1 MEPVEEFLRDVEV
14 LLALENSDFAAATQL
29 VEELKDK
36 SNETVK
42 LLCRIQLC
50 ALELQIAYATGDL
63 RRAHDVLYESPSCAQ
78 NVDLYGE
85 KVVAD
90 RTSAVGVIHEF
101 DGRMQ
106 LIDGKVS
113 EALSTFL
120 SAAQTYASCDSK
132 RHAAC
137 KQLVIFCRL
146 VRQAA
151 GGQDFP
157 SIESA
162 DDALLEKLVPLTAAI
177 AKADIGAIRSV
188 VDDPSFAEL
197 ANSGMHDAI
206 SKWLTVL
213 EDSNRFLTKG
223 GQVLVDENDYW
234 TLGQRLNEMKNP
246 PELPTETWEVVL
258 SMLTSEHESV
268 QSACKKFPET
278 FANIFDKP
286 SAPAAKRQQ

>member
-1 MEPVEEFLRDVEV
+1 MLYDVVTANVYGISRAAVALLEFQPNRAGPPGGPTPSPALPFPVCRVGLGPARDNFPCWLWASCLGTTFCLRLSLGPLINGSFV
-14 LLALENSDFAAATQL
+14 LFYQTQRWDSL
-29 VEELKDK
+29 
-36 SNETVK
+36 
-42 LLCRIQLC
+42 
-50 ALELQIAYATGDL
+50 
-63 RRAHDVLYESPSCAQ
+63 
-78 NVDLYGE
+78 
-85 KVVAD
+85 
-90 RTSAVGVIHEF
+90 EF

-206 SKWLTVL
+206 SKVGW
-213 EDSNRFLTKG
+213 
-223 GQVLVDENDYW
+223 
-234 TLGQRLNEMKNP
+234 
-246 PELPTETWEVVL
+246 
-258 SMLTSEHESV
+258 
-268 QSACKKFPET
+268 
-278 FANIFDKP
+278 
-286 SAPAAKRQQ
+286 SAPVHSLMR